1 MLRKFHFHVVTCFAT
16 LSTLL
21 LAQWIALDS
30 IAFASDYD
38 KRAETTFGIELNLL
52 WLAPPF
58 KTIEVKAFVKAS
70 DSVDFVF
77 GYGKQLWTYAGE
89 TMSPGTM
96 NSDALILGVRG
107 YLYKTNT
114 ETEYDTW
121 LAYDRL
127 TDPKGDVHAGFS
139 QSNEFFAG
147 YQFYYGDSYTYSTG
161 GINAGFWAYKSYET
175 AVDDRFIPTVLPKFL
190 IGRGVK

>member
-1 MLRKFHFHVVTCFAT
+1 MKKIGLYG
-16 LSTLL
+16 L
-21 LAQWIALDS
+21 LAWIVMQAPL
-30 IAFASDYD
+30 AFANDYD

-77 GYGKQLWTYAGE
+77 GYGKQLWTYDGNV
-89 TMSPGTM
+89 MSPGTM

-107 YLYKTNT
+107 YVFKTNA

-121 LAYDRL
+121 LAHDRL
-127 TDPKGDVHAGFS
+127 VDPKGEVHSGFS

-147 YQFYYGDSYTYSTG
+147 YQFYYGDSYTYSSA
-161 GINAGFWAYKSYET
+161 GINAGFWAWKSYDT
-175 AVDDRFIPTVLPKFL
+175 AIDDRFIPTVLPKFL
-190 IGRGVK
+190 LGRGVK